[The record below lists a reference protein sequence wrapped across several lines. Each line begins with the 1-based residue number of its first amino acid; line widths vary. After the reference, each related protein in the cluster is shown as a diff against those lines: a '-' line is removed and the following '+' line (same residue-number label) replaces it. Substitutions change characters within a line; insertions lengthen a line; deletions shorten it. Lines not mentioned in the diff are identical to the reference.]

1 MESHISCAF
10 QFAPP
15 GVEPVTYL
23 LLVFQEAPNE
33 EKAMGYN
40 ISHDGSLVA
49 MAFALGPRNRV
60 WNIGVDVRRI
70 HCPENV
76 LLNDYIES
84 LKHKV
89 SFSHFSRRAAQLTDC
104 LR

>member
-1 MESHISCAF
+1 
-10 QFAPP
+10 
-15 GVEPVTYL
+15 
-23 LLVFQEAPNE
+23 
-33 EKAMGYN
+33 MGYN

-89 SFSHFSRRAAQLTDC
+89 GPFYSYCELLSTGRVFRS
-104 LR
+104 